1 MVEDREPVLPFGS
14 FLFPRVFRAFRMSI
28 QPTKLVLAFLALAA
42 VCLTGRIM
50 DLNKTV
56 AVVPGGL
63 TELDVYALGTL
74 SAAEYADAFENR
86 FGNSE
91 EKTGL
96 FTTLWNFGAKRFHGA
111 LTALAEGDILSITRN
126 VAACYGALLWSL
138 RYHTLY
144 SIIFFS
150 IALAVMSLAGGA
162 ICRIAA
168 LQFAQGEKPGLI
180 EAVHFGRRKFLGFL
194 MAPVTPLGIIVFIG
208 SFIILLG
215 LFGNIA
221 VVGELAVGL
230 FLPLTLIAAA
240 LTAIFAIGVLAGF
253 NLMFPAIAYED
264 SDAFDAAS
272 RSFSYIY
279 AKPWHMGFYT
289 FMAMIYGAL
298 CYAFVRFFSFLL
310 LWTTRQFLEVGF
322 VGKNE
327 KLNSLWPE
335 PTFTRFLGS
344 AAAAAPP
351 NWSMSV
357 GAFLVHVWVLC
368 VVGLMVSFVIS
379 FYFSANTIIYALM
392 RNRADKTALHE
403 IYTGTEQ
410 MLGESSILASEGE
423 TAATSTAGKPA
434 DTTEPKPETSE

>member
-14 FLFPRVFRAFRMSI
+14 FLFPRIFRAFRMSI

-50 DLNKTV
+50 DFHKTV

-63 TELDVYALGTL
+63 TELDVYAMGTL
-74 SAAEYADAFENR
+74 SDADYAGTFENV
-86 FGNSE
+86 E

-96 FTTLWNFGAKRFHGA
+96 FTTLWNFGARRFHAA
-111 LTALAEGDILSITRN
+111 LTALAEGDILGITRN

-138 RYHTLY
+138 RYHTVY
-144 SIIFFS
+144 SVIFFS
-150 IALAVMSLAGGA
+150 IALAVISLAGGA

-180 EAVHFGRRKFLGFL
+180 EAVHFGGHKFLGFL
-194 MAPVTPLGIIVFIG
+194 MAPLTALGIIIFIG
-208 SFIILLG
+208 LFIVLLG
-215 LFGNIA
+215 LVGNIA

-230 FLPLTLIAAA
+230 FLPLALIAAA
-240 LTAIFAIGVLAGF
+240 LTAILAIGVLAGF
-253 NLMFPAIAYED
+253 SLMFPAVAYED
-264 SDAFDAAS
+264 SDSFDAIS

-289 FMAMIYGAL
+289 VTATVYGAV

-310 LWTTRQFLEVGF
+310 LWITRQFLEFGF
-322 VGKNE
+322 VGENE

-344 AAAAAPP
+344 AAAAPP
-351 NWSMSV
+351 NWSMSA
-357 GAFLVHVWVLC
+357 GAFLVHLWVLC
-368 VVGLMVSFVIS
+368 VVGLMVSFLIS

-392 RNRADKTALHE
+392 RNRVDNTALDE
-403 IYTGTEQ
+403 IYTGTEEI
-410 MLGESSILASEGE
+410 LGEASILASESESVATPTTDAQADAAE
-423 TAATSTAGKPA
+423 T
-434 DTTEPKPETSE
+434 KPETSE

>member
-28 QPTKLVLAFLALAA
+28 QPTKLLLAFLALAA
-42 VCLTGRIM
+42 VCLTGHIM
-50 DLNKTV
+50 DFHKTV
-56 AVVPGGL
+56 AVAPGGL
-63 TELDVYALGTL
+63 TELDVYAMGTL
-74 SAAEYADAFENR
+74 SAADYAAAFENV
-86 FGNSE
+86 E
-91 EKTGL
+91 EKTGV
-96 FTTLWNFGAKRFHGA
+96 FSTLWNFGAKRFHGA

-168 LQFAQGEKPGLI
+168 LQFAQGEKPGLT

-194 MAPVTPLGIIVFIG
+194 MAPVTPLAIIVFIG
-208 SFIILLG
+208 LFVVLLG
-215 LFGNIA
+215 LFGNIKI
-221 VVGELAVGL
+221 VGELALGL
-230 FLPLTLIAAA
+230 FLPLALLAAA
-240 LTAIFAIGVLAGF
+240 LTAILAIGVLAGF

-264 SDAFDAAS
+264 SDAFDATS

-289 FMAMIYGAL
+289 FMATVYGAL

-310 LWTTRQFLEVGF
+310 LWTTRQFLEFGF
-322 VGKNE
+322 VGKNA

-335 PTFTRFLGS
+335 PTFTRFLGTT
-344 AAAAAPP
+344 AAAPS
-351 NWSMSV
+351 NWSTSV

-392 RNRADKTALHE
+392 RNRADRTALDE
-403 IYTGTEQ
+403 IYTGTEEI
-410 MLGESSILASEGE
+410 LGEASILTSEVE
-423 TAATSTAGKPA
+423 APSAATA
-434 DTTEPKPETSE
+434 DKQPETTETKPETSA